1 MLRKQIGWKFD
12 NTYSNLSQ
20 SMFSKLNP
28 MPVKAPELAL
38 FNHDLSKEID
48 LDFSQINN
56 KELALIFSGNQLPE
70 GSESIAQAYAG
81 HQFGHF
87 TILGDGRAL
96 MIGEHLDKNKKRY
109 DIQFKGSGKT
119 PYSRN
124 ADGRAALGPMI
135 REYII
140 SEAMNSLKVP
150 TTRSLAVVKTG
161 EDVVR
166 ETILKGAILTR
177 IASSHI
183 RVGTFQYALIS
194 KDKNDLK
201 SLFNYTLN
209 RHYPDLKKS
218 KSPAVDL
225 LKVVLEKQIDLICNW
240 MRVGF
245 IHGVMNTDN
254 MTISGETIDYGP
266 CAFMDKYNPDTV
278 FSSIDHQG
286 RYSYY
291 NQPRIAKWNLE
302 RFAECLIPLINKED
316 TKVAIK
322 DATEV
327 LKEFPKKYKKK
338 WLEMMKKK
346 LGLIGDDPK
355 DEQLIIELLSWMH
368 QNKADYT
375 NTFCYL
381 MKEYKQENE
390 IYNEKKFML
399 WKKKWEDR
407 IKLNNVSQNISL
419 KIMREVNPLIIP
431 RNHFVEEALN
441 YAVEKNDLSKVR
453 ELLKVLQNPYDDIAT
468 NSAYQ
473 SPPFSEKNY
482 MTYCGT

>member
-302 RFAECLIPLINKED
+302 RFAESLLPLINKDSE
-316 TKVAIK
+316 VAIK
-322 DATEV
+322 IATEV

-399 WKKKWEDR
+399 WKKKWENR

-441 YAVEKNDLSKVR
+441 YAAEKNDLSKVR